1 MPSRNIVKIYVSNGI
16 YHVYNRGVEKR
27 NIFEDKQDYGVILKY
42 LKEYLSPPPKPEDLK
57 TIFNL
62 RGGTFKGIRR
72 QPKNYNK
79 QVELMAYCIM
89 PNHFHLLIKQNT
101 DRVMIDFLRSLLTRY
116 SIYFNKKYDRVGKLF
131 QGHYKAVLVTEDNY
145 LLHLSR
151 YIHLNPSEYT
161 DNLEDAYSSYADY
174 LGLRKTEWVK
184 PDLILNFF
192 NKEVA
197 PEFKKLVSYK
207 DFVENYSKDSAE
219 ILGRLTIED

>member
-197 PEFKKLVSYK
+197 PEFKKVVSYK